1 MLRDSEMKI
10 MIAIEEPTEILGI
23 TKRKIRPH
31 KTKTSV
37 IYGLLEQNTTFWI

>member
-10 MIAIEEPTEILGI
+10 MIAIEKPTEILGI

-31 KTKTSV
+31 KTKSSV
-37 IYGLLEQNTTFWI
+37 IYRPLEQNITF